1 MEDLPALT
9 IALVILSFVLSYL
22 LHQVCLRS
30 ENIRKKL
37 RQQGVKGPKP
47 TVFFGNTGE
56 MKRIQQELKI
66 VQMQDA
72 NNYLSTLFPH
82 LLLWRET
89 YGRSDAC
96 KCYNCD
102 LIICSIRLMI
112 FNYVFEQSYIGE
124 TFLLFWYNCWS
135 MNCHAEWV
143 LECHCYKNVVNLS
156 MDWHILLRNEI
167 LTDNSPLLTPFLY
180 EKHEWIINSLKQ
192 PFLFFF

>member
-96 KCYNCD
+96 KHYKCD
-102 LIICSIRLMI
+102 LIVCSIRLMI
-112 FNYVFEQSYIGE
+112 FNYVFEGRHFFYSGTTVEVWITMQNE
-124 TFLLFWYNCWS
+124 VWNAVAT
-135 MNCHAEWV
+135 
-143 LECHCYKNVVNLS
+143 KNVVNTS
-156 MDWHILLRNEI
+156 MDWHILLRNKI
-167 LTDNSPLLTPFLY
+167 LTGNSPLLTPFLY
-180 EKHEWIINSLKQ
+180 EKREWNINSLKQ